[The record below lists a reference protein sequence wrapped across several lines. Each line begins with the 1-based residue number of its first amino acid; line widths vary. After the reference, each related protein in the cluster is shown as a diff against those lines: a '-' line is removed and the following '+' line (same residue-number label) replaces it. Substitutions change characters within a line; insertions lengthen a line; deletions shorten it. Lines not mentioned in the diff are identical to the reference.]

1 MEEQPS
7 RQQDIC
13 HPSDRVSIV
22 PRTRRGHTFSP
33 FLLLVSGIMFIFAVQ
48 TTDTAMDELQEI
60 KMHIYTFRGRQVLL
74 DRDLAKMYGVEVKR
88 LNESVKRNIKRF
100 PEDFA
105 FILSADEFL
114 ILKSQFATSSWGGD
128 RRPPRV
134 FTEQGV
140 AMLSGVLNSDA
151 AIEVNIRIMR
161 AFVAIR
167 QQIAQKSSSLEVL
180 EYRIKRLEEAF
191 EESLRDRNDIDE
203 DTRMRLELIEESL
216 AHLFA
221 EPASRNER
229 IPIKGFSAE

>member
-1 MEEQPS
+1 
-7 RQQDIC
+7 
-13 HPSDRVSIV
+13 
-22 PRTRRGHTFSP
+22 
-33 FLLLVSGIMFIFAVQ
+33 
-48 TTDTAMDELQEI
+48 MDELQEI

-167 QQIAQKSSSLEVL
+167 QQIAQKSSSPEVL

>member
-1 MEEQPS
+1 
-7 RQQDIC
+7 
-13 HPSDRVSIV
+13 
-22 PRTRRGHTFSP
+22 
-33 FLLLVSGIMFIFAVQ
+33 
-48 TTDTAMDELQEI
+48 MDELQEI

-74 DRDLAKMYGVEVKR
+74 DRDLAKMYGVDTKV
-88 LNESVKRNIKRF
+88 LNQSVKRNIKRF
-100 PEDFA
+100 PEDFM
-105 FILSADEFL
+105 FQLNEEEFDF
-114 ILKSQFATSSWGGD
+114 LKSQIVTSNRGGQ
-128 RRPPRV
+128 RYKPYA

-167 QQIAQKSSSLEVL
+167 QQIAQKSSSSEVL

-216 AHLFA
+216 AHLLA
-221 EPASRNER
+221 EPASRNDR